1 MKKKLINKTMDTK
14 TELLLDYQEMAIL
27 ALRKEVERLTAEL
40 LAKTEQAEWLENR
53 LLTNKLSSNDFI

>member
-1 MKKKLINKTMDTK
+1 MDTK

-40 LAKTEQAEWLENR
+40 SAKTEQAEWLENR
-53 LLTNKLSSNDFI
+53 LLTNKLSSNDFIQQTTH

>member
-1 MKKKLINKTMDTK
+1 MDTK

-53 LLTNKLSSNDFI
+53 LLTNKLSSNDFIQQTTH